1 MDTISYGIA
10 NKTKDA
16 ESNLRNQT
24 LSAGVE
30 GNFINVKERIDN
42 LEKYLEG
49 LSLRANQL
57 IVHDAVNIMKAH
69 AKLNSIA
76 KTTKYNMQNMIFD
89 DLLDLSGIDVEKSTG
104 YAHDAQNGTLTTTEE
119 SVIETITET
128 LSHTPSQVMLITDLQ
143 KNKGISDNLIPAMTS
158 NTTPYGEAFASNPQD
173 ISETVSRLAYFV
185 FDRNLSS
192 SWGGNNVGGPPC
204 WIGYKFE
211 NKTNINKYSIFV
223 GSSAIVAHP
232 QSWILQGSNDGELYE
247 NLHTVLNQK
256 FNADEKKEFSFV
268 NNKSFLY
275 YRIYCTELLS
285 SGLPNIYEVTMGSD
299 NLNVESVNYYISRD
313 NGDTW
318 VGIIPEE
325 LFLFDDKIHPKGSNL
340 KLKIELPANVV
351 LQNYSLTWV

>member
-16 ESNLRNQT
+16 ESSLRNQT
-24 LSAGVE
+24 LSSGVE

-57 IVHDAVNIMKAH
+57 IIHDAVNIMKAH

-76 KTTKYNMQNMIFD
+76 KTIKYNMQNMIFD

-104 YAHDAQNGTLTTTEE
+104 YAHVPQNGTITTTEE

-143 KNKGISDNLIPAMTS
+143 KNKGISDNLIPTMTS
-158 NTTPYGEAFASNPQD
+158 NTTPYGEAFASNPQG
-173 ISETVSRLAYFV
+173 ISDTGSRLAYFV
-185 FDRNLSS
+185 FDKKSNS
-192 SWGGNNVGGPPC
+192 SWGGNSVGGPPC
-204 WIGYKFE
+204 WVGYKFE

-223 GSSAIVAHP
+223 GGSASVAHP
-232 QSWILQGSNDGELYE
+232 QSWIFQGSNDGEVYE
-247 NLHTVLNQK
+247 DLHIVLNQK
-256 FNADEKKEFSFV
+256 FKENEKKEFSFV
-268 NNKSFLY
+268 NNENFLY
-275 YRIYCTELLS
+275 YRIYCTKLLW
-285 SGLPNIYEVTMGSD
+285 SGYPNIYEVTMGSD
-299 NLNVESVNYYISRD
+299 NLNVESAKYYISRD

-318 VGIIPEE
+318 IQIIPEE
-325 LFLFDDKIHPKGSNL
+325 LFLFDDKIHPKGSSL
-340 KLKIELPANVV
+340 KLKIELPPNVV

>member
-16 ESNLRNQT
+16 ESSLRNQT
-24 LSAGVE
+24 LSSGVE

-57 IVHDAVNIMKAH
+57 IIHDAVNIMKAH

-76 KTTKYNMQNMIFD
+76 KTIKYKMQNMIFD
-89 DLLDLSGIDVEKSTG
+89 DLLDLSGIDVEKSIG
-104 YAHDAQNGTLTTTEE
+104 YVHDAQNGTLETTEE

-128 LSHTPSQVMLITDLQ
+128 LSHVPSQVILITNLQ

-158 NTTPYGEAFASNPQD
+158 NTTPYGEAFASNPQN
-173 ISETVSRLAYFV
+173 ISDTGSRLAYFV
-185 FDRNLSS
+185 FDRNLKN
-192 SWGGNNVGGPPC
+192 SWGGNSVGGPPC

-223 GSSAIVAHP
+223 GSSATVAHP
-232 QSWILQGSNDGELYE
+232 QSWIFQGSNDGEVYE
-247 NLHTVLNQK
+247 DLHTVLNQK
-256 FNADEKKEFSFV
+256 FKENEKKEFSFV
-268 NNKSFLY
+268 NNENFLY
-275 YRIYCTELLS
+275 YRIYCTKLLWN
-285 SGLPNIYEVTMGSD
+285 GYPNIFEVTMGSD
-299 NLNVESVNYYISRD
+299 NLNVESAKYYISRD

-318 VGIIPEE
+318 IRIIPEE

-340 KLKIELPANVV
+340 KLKIELPPNVV